1 MWPFTKKEK
10 EVVVLPSYTFDSKPR
25 YRVVPEKSNSF
36 CVEKLGFD
44 GRWVLATELPTVK
57 ELAYYSSYY
66 PVPVIRKTA
75 REAEEYIKE
84 ALLKEEEYQ
93 KRQRKEEE
101 FKKLNPPYE
110 VPPYR
115 EL

>member
-10 EVVVLPSYTFDSKPR
+10 EVVVLPAYTFDGKPR

-36 CVEKLGFD
+36 LVEKLGFD
-44 GRWVLATELPTVK
+44 GIWVSEVEYPSARILDV
-57 ELAYYSSYY
+57 YSSVY
-66 PVPVIRKTA
+66 PVPVRRKTA
-75 REAEEYIKE
+75 RKAEEYIKE